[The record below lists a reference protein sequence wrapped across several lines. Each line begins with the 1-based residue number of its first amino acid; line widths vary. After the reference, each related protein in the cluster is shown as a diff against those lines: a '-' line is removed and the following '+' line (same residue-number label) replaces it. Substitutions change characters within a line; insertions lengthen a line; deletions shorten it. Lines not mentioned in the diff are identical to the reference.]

1 MRLLLVFLLSL
12 LALNCAS
19 TSNLK
24 ENKKVLDF
32 DLDSLYIDEVSFEE
46 DTFIVETVTLTVDEY
61 EEMMHKLTLAELN
74 YINAEKKLQVCKD
87 LYSVYHVKP
96 GDTLTRISAKELNNP
111 DRWIEIFQINKKAGL
126 VDDQDLIYAYQILY
140 LPPR

>member
-12 LALNCAS
+12 FALNCAS

-32 DLDSLYIDEVSFEE
+32 DLDSLYIDDVSFEE

-61 EEMMHKLTLAELN
+61 EEMMHKLTLTELN
-74 YINAEKKLQVCKD
+74 YINAKKELQVCKD
-87 LYSVYHVKP
+87 LYSVYRVKL
-96 GDTLTRISAKELNNP
+96 GDTLIRIAAKELKNP
-111 DRWIEIFQINKKAGL
+111 NRWIEIFQINKKAGL
-126 VDDQDLIYAYQILY
+126 IDDQDLIYAYQILY